1 MPSDSP
7 TNPAPSPTETETP
20 DSDSWMEC
28 IISHD
33 DLRPEAFVQHTFA
46 EQQAILK
53 EMFGDDWTDEDA
65 ADLEVVSD
73 N

>member
-7 TNPAPSPTETETP
+7 TNPVPSPTETETP
-20 DSDSWMEC
+20 DGDSWMEC

-33 DLRPEAFVQHTFA
+33 ELRPEAFVQRTFA
-46 EQQAILK
+46 EQRAILR
-53 EMFGDDWTDEDA
+53 EMFGDDWTDEDEA
-65 ADLEVVSD
+65 ELEVVGE